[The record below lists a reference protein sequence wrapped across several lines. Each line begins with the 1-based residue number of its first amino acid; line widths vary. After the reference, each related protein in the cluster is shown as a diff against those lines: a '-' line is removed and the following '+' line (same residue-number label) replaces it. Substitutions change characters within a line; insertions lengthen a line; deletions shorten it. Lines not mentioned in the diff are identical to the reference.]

1 MSTQHNLYTVN
12 SSSAIQVSPIGSGSG
27 RDVTYQNANASGY
40 IYLGGAG
47 VTSSNYGYRLMPNHA
62 ISFELEEQDELY
74 AIASAPNMKLAY
86 ISINLE
92 NKN

>member
-1 MSTQHNLYTVN
+1 MATQHNLYTISN
-12 SSSAIQVSPIGSGSG
+12 TEATQVSPSGGGAG

-40 IYLGGAG
+40 IYLGGSG
-47 VTSSNYGYRLMPNHA
+47 VTSNNYGYRIMPNHA

-74 AIASAPNMKLAY
+74 AISSAPNMKLAY

>member
-1 MSTQHNLYTVN
+1 MSTQHNLYTISN
-12 SSSAIQVSPIGSGSG
+12 TSATQVSPTGSGTG

-40 IYLGGAG
+40 IYLGGSG
-47 VTSSNYGYRLMPNHA
+47 VSSTNYGYRLMPNHA

-74 AIASAPNMKLAY
+74 AISSASNMKLAY

-92 NKN
+92 TKN

>member
-1 MSTQHNLYTVN
+1 MTTQHNLYTIN
-12 SSSAIQVSPIGSGSG
+12 NTEAIQVSPNGNGAG

-40 IYLGGAG
+40 IYIGGDG
-47 VTSSNYGYRLMPNHA
+47 VTSTNYGYRIMPNHA

-74 AIASAPNMKLAY
+74 AIASAPNMKLAC

>member
-1 MSTQHNLYTVN
+1 MTTQHNLYTIN
-12 SSSAIQVSPIGSGSG
+12 NDLPTKVSPTAEGAG

-40 IYLGGAG
+40 IYLGSEG
-47 VTSSNYGYRLMPNHA
+47 VTSTNYGYRIMPNHA

>member
-1 MSTQHNLYTVN
+1 MSTQHNLYTISN
-12 SSSAIQVSPIGSGSG
+12 SSATKVSPTGEGAG
-27 RDVTYQNANASGY
+27 RDVTYQNTNASGY
-40 IYLGGAG
+40 IYLGGSG
-47 VTSSNYGYRLMPNHA
+47 VTSINYGYRIMPNHA